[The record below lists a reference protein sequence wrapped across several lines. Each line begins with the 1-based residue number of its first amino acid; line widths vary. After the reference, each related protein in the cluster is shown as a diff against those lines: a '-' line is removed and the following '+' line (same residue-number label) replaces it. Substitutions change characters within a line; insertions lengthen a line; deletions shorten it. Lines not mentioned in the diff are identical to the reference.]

1 MRGLT
6 FSGSFQKSRKDAKQ
20 SGRVIVRLEPA
31 FVGSY
36 ILSHPLSQCKASRQ
50 GAPGPQHVDL
60 YPLWIRGQTEKCKF
74 WQLPL
79 WALTSQDSFS
89 PRPHPGSD
97 FPTSAIIYWQEL
109 FLFLTLKESPGT
121 ILNKAPRG
129 STQWTE
135 SPFPH
140 GTSPAPGDIFSLH
153 RLSFLKMLVAQII
166 SRHFPLSPCWPQT
179 KARPLSPQPDPGGL
193 TTLFHHAWLQAI
205 SLRYSFPVW
214 HDVNS
219 EIGEFQMSLVSQR
232 S

>member
-97 FPTSAIIYWQEL
+97 FPHIRYNL
-109 FLFLTLKESPGT
+109 LTRVVSLPDAEGIARHNFKQSTTRVNAMNWITISSRYQPCPGWYFFPPSSLIFEDAGGT
-121 ILNKAPRG
+121 NHLQTFPIVSLLAPNKGKA
-129 STQWTE
+129 
-135 SPFPH
+135 
-140 GTSPAPGDIFSLH
+140 
-153 RLSFLKMLVAQII
+153 
-166 SRHFPLSPCWPQT
+166 PLSPAWPR
-179 KARPLSPQPDPGGL
+179 RPHN
-193 TTLFHHAWLQAI
+193 T
-205 SLRYSFPVW
+205 FPPCLVAS
-214 HDVNS
+214 NLL
-219 EIGEFQMSLVSQR
+219 EIFVS
-232 S
+232 SVTWC